1 MELYFIEMENDSL
14 PKEYDTLLDKV
25 SPKKRE
31 QVERYRFPM
40 DKKLSLYGELLIRCI
55 ACRRLDLHNQ
65 ELEFSKTELGK
76 PYLEGNYAFEYNLSH
91 TKGALAAAVSKK
103 PLGIDIEK
111 KASVKQN
118 IAKRFYCQEEVDYIF
133 SEAGMEN
140 LRFFEIW
147 TKKEA
152 YIKWKGKGLRI
163 PLSSFSVLE
172 PDEGVFE
179 TMEQGEYLISL
190 CSEGSIRIPD
200 FVKMK
205 ELDFL
210 KLVGECL

>member
-14 PKEYDTLLDKV
+14 PEEYDTLLDKV
-25 SPKKRE
+25 SSEKRE
-31 QVERYRFPM
+31 QVKRYRFPM

-55 ACRRLDLHNQ
+55 ACQKHGLHNQ
-65 ELEFSKTELGK
+65 ELEFSRTELGK
-76 PYLEGNYAFEYNLSH
+76 PFLEGSYEFEYNLSH

-111 KASVKQN
+111 KGSVKQN
-118 IAKRFYCQEEVDYIF
+118 LAKRFFCQEEVEYI
-133 SEAGMEN
+133 SSDAGMEDI
-140 LRFFEIW
+140 RFFEIW

-163 PLSSFSVLE
+163 PLNSFSVLE
-172 PDEGVFE
+172 PDEGVTE
-179 TMEQGEYLISL
+179 TMEQGEHLISL
-190 CSEGSIRIPD
+190 FCEEQIRISE
-200 FVKMK
+200 FVKLK
-205 ELDFL
+205 EQDFL